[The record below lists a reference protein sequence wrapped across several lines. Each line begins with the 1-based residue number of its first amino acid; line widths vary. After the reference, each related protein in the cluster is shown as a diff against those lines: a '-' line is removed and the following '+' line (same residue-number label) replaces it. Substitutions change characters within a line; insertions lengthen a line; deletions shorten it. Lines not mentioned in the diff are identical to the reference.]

1 MNVLLIKKQNF
12 HWGRTHQ
19 RYNIVCGDND
29 NSIINNFFVSKI
41 KQWSVVSFFSNTTNN
56 LSFAE
61 KQTSAAASGGG
72 GTSSADDS
80 SSTISENWSQHEQ
93 TRRDLL
99 FRFVLC

>member
-1 MNVLLIKKQNF
+1 M
-12 HWGRTHQ
+12 
-19 RYNIVCGDND
+19 
-29 NSIINNFFVSKI
+29 SKI
-41 KQWSVVSFFSNTTNN
+41 KQWRVVFLFANTANN

-72 GTSSADDS
+72 GTSSAEDS